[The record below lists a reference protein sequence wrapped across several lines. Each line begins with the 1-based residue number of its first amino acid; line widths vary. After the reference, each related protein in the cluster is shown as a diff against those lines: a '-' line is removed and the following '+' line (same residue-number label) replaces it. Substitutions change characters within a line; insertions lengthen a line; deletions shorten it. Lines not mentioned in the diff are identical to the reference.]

1 LPWGKNH
8 DETGLPY
15 LPNHLPLNPIIK
27 NLMEAERKAEILFQA
42 IEDRQLVKPGKTEH
56 QLNQEVFDLADEIL
70 GIKKFWHKR
79 IVRAG
84 KNTLLPYHDNPPDHT
99 LQDDDILFFDFGPI
113 FEDWEAD
120 LGKTYVIGND
130 ARKHKLKRDVEL
142 SWFEGKAY
150 YQEHKNEL
158 TGAEFYQYTAEL
170 AKKYGWDYGN
180 IHCGHLIGKFPH
192 EKIVGEDEINY
203 IHPNNHKK
211 MSAPDQN
218 GNERFWIYEIH
229 LIDREHEIGGFF
241 EQLLS

>member
-1 LPWGKNH
+1 MNTTLQ
-8 DETGLPY
+8 
-15 LPNHLPLNPIIK
+15 
-27 NLMEAERKAEILFQA
+27 NLIEAERKAEILFQA
-42 IEDRQLVKPGKTEH
+42 IEDRQLVGAGKTEK
-56 QLNQEVFDLADEIL
+56 QLNEAVFALAHELL

-84 KNTLLPYHDNPPDHT
+84 KNTLLPYHDNPPDLT
-99 LQDDDILFFDFGPI
+99 IQDDDILFFDFGPI
-113 FEDWEAD
+113 FEEWEAD

-130 ARKHKLKRDVEL
+130 ERKLKLKRDVERA
-142 SWFEGKAY
+142 WHEGKAY
-150 YQEHKNEL
+150 YDKHKETL
-158 TGAEFYQYTAEL
+158 TGADFYQYTAEL
-170 AKKYGWDYGN
+170 AKKYGWHYGN

-218 GNERFWIYEIH
+218 GHERFWIYEIH
-229 LIDREHEIGGFF
+229 LIDRELEIGGFF